1 MMQWPLESGIQF
13 LINLSAC
20 GKVLFIWTNFD
31 FPKLPALARQNRCF
45 REFWFLLFLL
55 AISRVTRNSY
65 PLRVVLSFLS
75 FDHLSFRLSVQ
86 RIIGVMQDL
95 GIHLNTCERFGLVSI
110 I

>member
-20 GKVLFIWTNFD
+20 GKVLFIWTNFE
-31 FPKLPALARQNRCF
+31 FPKQPALARLNECF
-45 REFWFLLFLL
+45 GNFGFFCFCFYLLSSLGL
-55 AISRVTRNSY
+55 TK
-65 PLRVVLSFLS
+65 
-75 FDHLSFRLSVQ
+75 LSFRLSVQ
-86 RIIGVMQDL
+86 RNIGVMRDL